1 MRVMVKFSVPVET
14 GNTAIRSGKLEK
26 VLQQI
31 VEELKPEA
39 AYFYPTG
46 GERGGFLVLNM
57 QDSSQIAAT
66 AERFFIGLNAKV
78 DMVPVMGPD
87 DLQKALSGLQGIAQR
102 YG

>member
-1 MRVMVKFSVPVET
+1 MRVMVKFSVPT
-14 GNTAIRSGKLEK
+14 DSGNVAIRSGKLEK
-26 VLQQI
+26 VLHQI

-39 AYFYPTG
+39 AYFYPEG

-57 QDSSQIAAT
+57 QDSSQIASI

-78 DMVPVMGPD
+78 QLVPVMGPD
-87 DLQKALSGLQGIAQR
+87 DLQKALSGLQAIAQR